1 MYETPFILLI
11 KCFFLSSRHNI
22 ANFLFLITTFQVK
35 FRTNLHNFFL
45 SSCRM
50 YCWLTQTKNMQ
61 IMLHTKLLHFLF
73 VPEEEKT
80 FSFVFMDIKVHT
92 ITCTFFKRL
101 VCLYR
106 SSCVYIS
113 FFKLKNYS
121 YSIAAMVNS
130 ET

>member
-92 ITCTFFKRL
+92 ITCTFL
-101 VCLYR
+101 NVWCVCIDPVVCIFL
-106 SSCVYIS
+106 
-113 FFKLKNYS
+113 FLKLKNYS
-121 YSIAAMVNS
+121 YSMVAMVNS